1 MFIFAA
7 ALGEGRW
14 FQPRE
19 LDQRGEV
26 LRRFDGK
33 IFWKDLEDSKKVL
46 TFAARK
52 EDREVREAGGGSE
65 RYSGWKN
72 LEKDL
77 EESEKVFTFA
87 PLSAEKTVD
96 GREVKTDSEPRE
108 ETGIVLIAI

>member
-1 MFIFAA
+1 M
-7 ALGEGRW
+7 
-14 FQPRE
+14 
-19 LDQRGEV
+19 
-26 LRRFDGK
+26 
-33 IFWKDLEDSKKVL
+33 EDWKKVL

-65 RYSGWKN
+65 RYSGREKI
-72 LEKDL
+72 LQKDL

-108 ETGIVLIAI
+108 KTGIVLIAI